1 MLVFDNNLKS
11 LREHLYRR
19 CQVASW
25 ELLIVQN
32 ICIFIEHNKSEIII
46 IQIKK
51 LTPQEQIWHYM
62 KHFILKTW

>member
-51 LTPQEQIWHYM
+51 LTP
-62 KHFILKTW
+62 